1 MSQPSVTTT
10 HGTVIG
16 VRNGSTECFLGIP
29 YAAAPIGE
37 LRWKAPQPAF
47 DWTGVRQAT
56 QFGPACL
63 QLRAPRAP
71 ESCLADR
78 PMSEDCLSLN
88 IWRPTQREDGALPVM
103 VWFHGGA
110 FRLGGTSLEQYD
122 GSSLASHGVIVVTVN
137 YRLGIFGVFPHPA
150 LREPSANFGL
160 LDQIA
165 ALGWVQR
172 NIAAFGGDPGNVT
185 AFGESAGGAS
195 VAYLM
200 AAPAARGLFAKA
212 IIQSGALDLPE
223 VSRNA
228 VAEQMVAAM
237 QGLSLLDATAEEL
250 RSVPAA
256 MLLQIPLP
264 RSATMPYIDG
274 VVVPMKMTES
284 FRQGAFARVPILI
297 GTNSFEAGFFGPAW
311 YGSVPQKMGELW
323 ERARA
328 LTDGYGS
335 GSDELRAAQIGT
347 DRFATMN
354 TRIIASEAARH
365 QVPVF
370 RYYFCYVSA
379 LQRGTLPGAIHTAE
393 IPYVFGTLSG
403 DTKDNTEDLS
413 VSRQIQ
419 NRWIAFAR
427 NSSPSPPGTLTWPQY
442 SPEGETI
449 LCIGDSGEQLISE
462 PRPALLDL
470 LEQHGSFQ
478 MN

>member
-1 MSQPSVTTT
+1 MSQPSVRTT

-16 VRNGSTECFLGIP
+16 VRSGPTECFLGIP
-29 YAAAPIGE
+29 YAAAPIGK
-37 LRWKAPQPAF
+37 LRWKAPQPPS

-63 QLRAPRAP
+63 QPRAPRAP
-71 ESCLADR
+71 ESCLVDR
-78 PMSEDCLSLN
+78 PMSEDCLTLN
-88 IWRPTQREDGALPVM
+88 IWRPTQREDGPLPVM

-122 GSSLASHGVIVVTVN
+122 GSSLAGHGVIVVTVN

-150 LREPSANFGL
+150 LGEPCANFGL

-172 NIAAFGGDPGNVT
+172 NIAAFGGDPDNVT

-200 AAPAARGLFAKA
+200 AAPAARGLFGKT

-228 VAEQMVAAM
+228 VAEQMAAAM
-237 QGLSLLDATAEEL
+237 EGLPHATAAEL

-256 MLLQIPLP
+256 MLLQVSLP

-284 FRQGAFARVPILI
+284 FRQGAFTRVPMLI

-311 YGSVPQKMGELW
+311 YGTVPQKMGDLW

-328 LTDGYGS
+328 LTDGYGT
-335 GSDELRAAQIGT
+335 GNDELRAAQIGT

-354 TRIIASEAARH
+354 TRTIARAAAQH

-379 LQRGTLPGAIHTAE
+379 SQRGTLPGAIHAAE

-403 DTKDNTEDLS
+403 DTQDNPEDLS

-419 NRWIAFAR
+419 SRWIAFAR
-427 NSSPSPPGTLTWPQY
+427 SSSPSPPGSLPWPQY

-449 LCIGDSGEQLISE
+449 LCIAHSGEQLISE

-470 LEQHGSFQ
+470 LEQDGSFQ

>member
-1 MSQPSVTTT
+1 LSQPSVTTT
-10 HGTVIG
+10 HGMVVG
-16 VRNGSTECFLGIP
+16 VRNGPTEYFLGIP

-37 LRWKAPQPAF
+37 LRWKAPQPAS
-47 DWTGVRQAT
+47 DWTGVHQAT
-56 QFGPACL
+56 RFGPACL

-71 ESCLADR
+71 ESCLVDR
-78 PMSEDCLSLN
+78 PMSEDCLTLN
-88 IWRPTQREDGALPVM
+88 IWRPAQREDGPLPVM

-122 GSSLASHGVIVVTVN
+122 GSSLASYGVIVVTVN

-150 LREPSANFGL
+150 LTEPSANFGL

-172 NIAAFGGDPGNVT
+172 NIAAFGGDPDNVT

-223 VSRNA
+223 ASRNA
-228 VAEQMVAAM
+228 VAEQMAAAM
-237 QGLSLLDATAEEL
+237 DGLSFPHASAAEL

-274 VVVPMKMTES
+274 VVVPMKMTEA
-284 FRQGAFARVPILI
+284 FRQGAFARVPMLI

-311 YGSVPQKMGELW
+311 YGTVPQKMGELW
-323 ERARA
+323 ERART
-328 LTDGYGS
+328 LTDGYGT

-354 TRIIASEAARH
+354 TRIIAREAARH

-379 LQRGTLPGAIHTAE
+379 SQRGSLPGAIHTAE
-393 IPYVFGTLSG
+393 IPYVFGTLPAG
-403 DTKDNTEDLS
+403 NKDSPEDLS

-419 NRWIAFAR
+419 SRWIAFAR
-427 NSSPSPPGTLTWPQY
+427 NSSPSPPSALTWPEY
-442 SPEGETI
+442 SREGETM
-449 LCIGDSGEQLISE
+449 LCFGNWGEQLISE

-470 LEQHGSFQ
+470 LEQDCSFQ

>member
-1 MSQPSVTTT
+1 
-10 HGTVIG
+10 
-16 VRNGSTECFLGIP
+16 
-29 YAAAPIGE
+29 
-37 LRWKAPQPAF
+37 
-47 DWTGVRQAT
+47 
-56 QFGPACL
+56 
-63 QLRAPRAP
+63 
-71 ESCLADR
+71 
-78 PMSEDCLSLN
+78 MSEDCLTLN
-88 IWRPTQREDGALPVM
+88 IWRPTQREDGPLPVM

-122 GSSLASHGVIVVTVN
+122 GSSLAGHGVIVVTVN

-150 LREPSANFGL
+150 LTEPSANFGL
-160 LDQIA
+160 FDQMA

-172 NIAAFGGDPGNVT
+172 NIAAFGGDPDNVT
-185 AFGESAGGAS
+185 AFGESAGGVS

-200 AAPAARGLFAKA
+200 AAPAARGLFGKT

-228 VAEQMVAAM
+228 VAEQMAAAM
-237 QGLSLLDATAEEL
+237 EGLPHATAAEL

-256 MLLQIPLP
+256 MLLQVSLP

-284 FRQGAFARVPILI
+284 FRQGAFTRVPMLI

-311 YGSVPQKMGELW
+311 YGTVPHKMGDLW

-328 LTDGYGS
+328 LTDGYGT
-335 GSDELRAAQIGT
+335 GNDELRAAQIGT

-354 TRIIASEAARH
+354 TRTIARAAAQH

-379 LQRGTLPGAIHTAE
+379 SQRGTLPGAIHAAE

-403 DTKDNTEDLS
+403 DTQDNPEDLS

-419 NRWIAFAR
+419 SRWIAFAR
-427 NSSPSPPGTLTWPQY
+427 SSSPSPPGSLPWPQY

-449 LCIGDSGEQLISE
+449 LCIAHSGEQLISE

-470 LEQHGSFQ
+470 LEQDGSFQ

>member
-1 MSQPSVTTT
+1 MSQPSIRTT

-16 VRNGSTECFLGIP
+16 VRSGSTECFLGIP

-37 LRWKAPQPAF
+37 LRWKAPQPAS

-63 QLRAPRAP
+63 QPRAPRAP
-71 ESCLADR
+71 ESCLVDR
-78 PMSEDCLSLN
+78 PMSEDCLTLN
-88 IWRPTQREDGALPVM
+88 IWRPTQREDGPLPVM

-122 GSSLASHGVIVVTVN
+122 GSSLASHEVIVVTVN

-150 LREPSANFGL
+150 LTEPSANFGL

-165 ALGWVQR
+165 GLGWVQR
-172 NIAAFGGDPGNVT
+172 NIAAFGGDPDNVT

-228 VAEQMVAAM
+228 VAEQMAAAM
-237 QGLSLLDATAEEL
+237 EGLPHATAAEL
-250 RSVPAA
+250 RSVPPA
-256 MLLQIPLP
+256 MLLQVPLP
-264 RSATMPYIDG
+264 RTATMPYIDE

-284 FRQGAFARVPILI
+284 FRQGAFARVPMLI
-297 GTNSFEAGFFGPAW
+297 GTNSFEAGSFGPAW
-311 YGSVPQKMGELW
+311 YGTVPQKMGELW
-323 ERARA
+323 ERART
-328 LTDGYGS
+328 LTDGYGT
-335 GSDELRAAQIGT
+335 GNDELRAAQIGT

-354 TRIIASEAARH
+354 TRIIARAAAQH

-379 LQRGTLPGAIHTAE
+379 SQRGTLPGAIHTAE

-403 DTKDNTEDLS
+403 DNPEDLS
-413 VSRQIQ
+413 VSRQMQ
-419 NRWIAFAR
+419 SRWIAFAR
-427 NSSPSPPGTLTWPQY
+427 NSSPSPPGGLAWPQY
-442 SPEGETI
+442 SREGETMLSI
-449 LCIGDSGEQLISE
+449 THSGEQLISE

>member
-10 HGTVIG
+10 HGTVVG
-16 VRNGSTECFLGIP
+16 VRTGPTECFLGIP

-37 LRWKAPQPAF
+37 LRWKAPQPAS
-47 DWTGVRQAT
+47 DWTGVHQAT

-63 QLRAPRAP
+63 QPRAPRAP
-71 ESCLADR
+71 ESCLVDR
-78 PMSEDCLSLN
+78 PMSEDCLTLN
-88 IWRPTQREDGALPVM
+88 IWRPTQREDGPLPVM
-103 VWFHGGA
+103 VWYHGGA

-150 LREPSANFGL
+150 LTEPSANFGL

-172 NIAAFGGDPGNVT
+172 NIAAFGGDPDNVT

-200 AAPAARGLFAKA
+200 AAPAARGLIAKA

-223 VSRNA
+223 VSRDV
-228 VAEQMVAAM
+228 VAEQMAAAM
-237 QGLSLLDATAEEL
+237 EGLPHASAAEL

-264 RSATMPYIDG
+264 RTATMPYVDG
-274 VVVPMKMTES
+274 VVVPMKMTEA
-284 FRQGAFARVPILI
+284 FRQGAFARVPMLI

-311 YGSVPQKMGELW
+311 YGTVQQKMGELW
-323 ERARA
+323 ERART
-328 LTDGYGS
+328 LTDGYGT
-335 GSDELRAAQIGT
+335 GNDELRAAQIGT

-354 TRIIASEAARH
+354 TRIIARAAARY

-379 LQRGTLPGAIHTAE
+379 SQRGTLAGAIHTAE

-403 DTKDNTEDLS
+403 DSQDNPEDLS
-413 VSRQIQ
+413 VSRQMQ
-419 NRWIAFAR
+419 SRWIAFAR
-427 NSSPSPPGTLTWPQY
+427 NSSPSPPGSLTWPEY
-442 SPEGETI
+442 TRERETM
-449 LCIGDSGEQLISE
+449 LCIGHTGEQLISE

>member
-16 VRNGSTECFLGIP
+16 VRNGPAECFLGIP

-37 LRWKAPQPAF
+37 LRWKAPQPAS

-63 QLRAPRAP
+63 QPRAPRAP
-71 ESCLADR
+71 ESCLVDR
-78 PMSEDCLSLN
+78 PMSEDCLTLN
-88 IWRPTQREDGALPVM
+88 IWRPTQREGGPLPVM

-110 FRLGGTSLEQYD
+110 FRIGGTSLEQYD
-122 GSSLASHGVIVVTVN
+122 GSSLASYGVMVVTVN

-150 LREPSANFGL
+150 LEEPSANFGL

-172 NIAAFGGDPGNVT
+172 NIAAFGGDPDNVT

-195 VAYLM
+195 VGYLT

-228 VAEQMVAAM
+228 VAEQMAAAM
-237 QGLSLLDATAEEL
+237 DGLSIPHASAAGL

-256 MLLQIPLP
+256 MLLQIALP
-264 RSATMPYIDG
+264 RSLTMPYIDG
-274 VVVPMKMTES
+274 VVVPMKMTEA
-284 FRQGAFARVPILI
+284 FRQGAFARVPMLI

-311 YGSVPQKMGELW
+311 YETVPQKIGDLW
-323 ERARA
+323 ERART
-328 LTDGYGS
+328 LTDGYGT
-335 GSDELRAAQIGT
+335 GNDDLRAAQIGT

-354 TRIIASEAARH
+354 TRIIARAAAQY

-379 LQRGTLPGAIHTAE
+379 SQRGTLPGAIHTAE

-403 DTKDNTEDLS
+403 EMRDNPEDLS
-413 VSRQIQ
+413 VSRQMQ
-419 NRWIAFAR
+419 SRWIAFAR
-427 NSSPSPPGTLTWPQY
+427 NSSPSPPGFLTWPQY

-449 LCIGDSGEQLISE
+449 LCIAHAGEQLISE

-470 LEQHGSFQ
+470 LEQDGSFQ

>member
-1 MSQPSVTTT
+1 MSQPSVRTT

-16 VRNGSTECFLGIP
+16 VPSGHTECFLGIP
-29 YAAAPIGE
+29 YAAAPIGK
-37 LRWKAPQPAF
+37 LRWKAPQPPS
-47 DWTGVRQAT
+47 DWTGVHQAT

-63 QLRAPRAP
+63 QPRAPRAP
-71 ESCLADR
+71 ESCLVDR
-78 PMSEDCLSLN
+78 PMSEDCLTLN
-88 IWRPTQREDGALPVM
+88 IWRPTQREEGPLPVM
-103 VWFHGGA
+103 VWFHGGG
-110 FRLGGTSLEQYD
+110 FRVGGTSLEQYD
-122 GSSLASHGVIVVTVN
+122 GSSLAGRGVIVVTVN

-150 LREPSANFGL
+150 LTEPSANFGL

-172 NIAAFGGDPGNVT
+172 NIAAFGGDPDNVT

-223 VSRNA
+223 VPCNA
-228 VAEQMVAAM
+228 VAEQMAAAM
-237 QGLSLLDATAEEL
+237 EGLSHATADEL
-250 RSVPAA
+250 RSLPASL
-256 MLLQIPLP
+256 LLQISLP

-284 FRQGAFARVPILI
+284 FRQGAFTRVPMLI

-311 YGSVPQKMGELW
+311 YGTVPQKMGELW
-323 ERARA
+323 ERART
-328 LTDGYGS
+328 LTDGYGT
-335 GSDELRAAQIGT
+335 GNDELRAAQIGT

-354 TRIIASEAARH
+354 TRIIARAAARH

-379 LQRGTLPGAIHTAE
+379 SLRGTLPGAIHTAE

-403 DTKDNTEDLS
+403 DSQDNPEDLA
-413 VSRQIQ
+413 VSWQLQ
-419 NRWIAFAR
+419 SRWIAFAR
-427 NSSPSPPGTLTWPQY
+427 NSSPSPPGALTWPQY
-442 SPEGETI
+442 SPEGETM
-449 LCIGDSGEQLISE
+449 LCITHSGEQLISE

-470 LEQHGSFQ
+470 LEQEGSFQ

>member
-1 MSQPSVTTT
+1 MSQPSVRTT

-16 VRNGSTECFLGIP
+16 LRSGSTECFLGIP

-37 LRWKAPQPAF
+37 LRWKAPQPAS

-63 QLRAPRAP
+63 QPRAPRAP
-71 ESCLADR
+71 ESCLVDR
-78 PMSEDCLSLN
+78 PMSEDCLTLN
-88 IWRPTQREDGALPVM
+88 IWRPTQREDGPLPVM

-122 GSSLASHGVIVVTVN
+122 GSSLASHGVVVVTVN

-150 LREPSANFGL
+150 LTEPSANFGL

-172 NIAAFGGDPGNVT
+172 NIAAFGGDPDSIT

-223 VSRNA
+223 VSRDV
-228 VAEQMVAAM
+228 VAEQMAAAM
-237 QGLSLLDATAEEL
+237 EGLPHATGAEL

-256 MLLQIPLP
+256 MLLQVSLP
-264 RSATMPYIDG
+264 RTATMPYIDE
-274 VVVPMKMTES
+274 VVVPTKMTEA
-284 FRQGAFARVPILI
+284 FRQGAFARVPMLI

-311 YGSVPQKMGELW
+311 YGTVQQKMGELW
-323 ERARA
+323 ERART
-328 LTDGYGS
+328 LTDGYGT
-335 GSDELRAAQIGT
+335 GNDELRAAQIGT

-354 TRIIASEAARH
+354 TRIIARAAARH

-379 LQRGTLPGAIHTAE
+379 SQRGTLPGAIHTAE

-403 DTKDNTEDLS
+403 HTQDNPEDLS
-413 VSRQIQ
+413 VSRQMQ
-419 NRWIAFAR
+419 SRWIAFAR
-427 NSSPSPPGTLTWPQY
+427 SSSPSPPGGLTWPEY
-442 SPEGETI
+442 SREGETI
-449 LCIGDSGEQLISE
+449 LCIAHSGEQLISE

>member
-1 MSQPSVTTT
+1 MSQPSVRTT

-16 VRNGSTECFLGIP
+16 VRNGPTEYFLGIP

-37 LRWKAPQPAF
+37 LRWKAPQPTP
-47 DWTGVRQAT
+47 DWTGVHQAT

-63 QLRAPRAP
+63 QPRAPRAP
-71 ESCLADR
+71 ESCLVDR
-78 PMSEDCLSLN
+78 PMSEDCLTLN
-88 IWRPTQREDGALPVM
+88 IWRPAQREDGPLPVM

-122 GSSLASHGVIVVTVN
+122 GSSLAGHGVIVVTVN

-150 LREPSANFGL
+150 LSEPSANFGL

-172 NIAAFGGDPGNVT
+172 NIAAFGGDPDNVT

-228 VAEQMVAAM
+228 VAEQMAAAM
-237 QGLSLLDATAEEL
+237 EGLPQASAAEL

-264 RSATMPYIDG
+264 RTATMPYIDG

-284 FRQGAFARVPILI
+284 FRQGAFARVPMLI

-311 YGSVPQKMGELW
+311 YGTVPQKMGELW
-323 ERARA
+323 EQART
-328 LTDGYGS
+328 LTDGYGADN
-335 GSDELRAAQIGT
+335 DELRAAQIGT

-354 TRIIASEAARH
+354 TRTIARAAAGH

-379 LQRGTLPGAIHTAE
+379 AQRGTLPGAIHTAE

-403 DTKDNTEDLS
+403 DTQDNPEDLS
-413 VSRQIQ
+413 VSRQMQ
-419 NRWIAFAR
+419 SRWIAFAR
-427 NSSPSPPGTLTWPQY
+427 NSSPSPPGTLTWPRY
-442 SPEGETI
+442 SRERETI
-449 LCIGDSGEQLISE
+449 LCIAHAGEQLISE

>member
-1 MSQPSVTTT
+1 MSHPSVTTT
-10 HGTVIG
+10 HGMAAG
-16 VRNGSTECFLGIP
+16 VRKGPTEYFLGIP

-37 LRWKAPQPAF
+37 LRWKAPQPAS

-63 QLRAPRAP
+63 QLRAPRVP
-71 ESCLADR
+71 ESCLVDR
-78 PMSEDCLSLN
+78 PMSEDCLTLN
-88 IWRPTQREDGALPVM
+88 IWRPAQREEGPLPVM

-122 GSSLASHGVIVVTVN
+122 GSSLAGYGVIVVTVN

-150 LREPSANFGL
+150 LTEPSANFGL

-172 NIAAFGGDPGNVT
+172 NIAAFGGDPDNVT

-237 QGLSLLDATAEEL
+237 DGLSFPHASAAEL

-264 RSATMPYIDG
+264 RPATMPYIDG

-284 FRQGAFARVPILI
+284 FRQGAFAKVPVLI

-311 YGSVPQKMGELW
+311 YGTVPEKMGELW
-323 ERARA
+323 ERART
-328 LTDGYGS
+328 LTDGYGT

-354 TRIIASEAARH
+354 TRIIAREAARH

-379 LQRGTLPGAIHTAE
+379 SQRGTFPGAIHTAE

-403 DTKDNTEDLS
+403 VNKNNAEDLS

-419 NRWIAFAR
+419 SRWIAFAR
-427 NSSPSPPGTLTWPQY
+427 NSSPSPPGALTWPQY
-442 SPEGETI
+442 SREQETM
-449 LCIGDSGEQLISE
+449 LCFGNRGEQLISE

-470 LEQHGSFQ
+470 LEQDCSFQ

>member
-1 MSQPSVTTT
+1 MSQPSVRTT
-10 HGTVIG
+10 HGAVIG
-16 VRNGSTECFLGIP
+16 VRNGPTEYFLGIP

-37 LRWKAPQPAF
+37 LRWKAPQPAS
-47 DWTGVRQAT
+47 DWTGVRQAI
-56 QFGPACL
+56 QFGPACP

-71 ESCLADR
+71 ESCLFDR
-78 PMSEDCLSLN
+78 PMREDCLTLN
-88 IWRPTQREDGALPVM
+88 IWRPTRREDGPLPAM

-122 GSSLASHGVIVVTVN
+122 GSSLAGHGVIVVTVN

-150 LREPSANFGL
+150 LTEPSANFGL

-172 NIAAFGGDPGNVT
+172 NIAAFGGDPDKVT

-228 VAEQMVAAM
+228 VAEQMAAAVE
-237 QGLSLLDATAEEL
+237 GLPHATAAEL
-250 RSVPAA
+250 RSIPAA

-264 RSATMPYIDG
+264 RTATMPYIDG

-284 FRQGAFARVPILI
+284 FRKGAFTRVPMLI

-311 YGSVPQKMGELW
+311 YETVPQKMGDLW
-323 ERARA
+323 ERART
-328 LTDGYGS
+328 LTDGYGT
-335 GSDELRAAQIGT
+335 GNDELRAAQIGT

-354 TRIIASEAARH
+354 TRTIARAAAQH

-370 RYYFCYVSA
+370 RYYFCHVSA
-379 LQRGTLPGAIHTAE
+379 SQRGTLPGAIHTAE

-403 DTKDNTEDLS
+403 DTQDNPEDLS

-419 NRWIAFAR
+419 SRWIAFAR
-427 NSSPSPPGTLTWPQY
+427 NSSPSPPGALTWPEY
-442 SPEGETI
+442 SPEGKTI
-449 LCIGDSGEQLISE
+449 LCIAHSGEQLISE

>member
-1 MSQPSVTTT
+1 LSQPSVTTT
-10 HGTVIG
+10 HGTVVG
-16 VRNGSTECFLGIP
+16 LRNGPTEYFLGIP

-37 LRWKAPQPAF
+37 LRWKAPQPAS
-47 DWTGVRQAT
+47 DWTGVRHAT

-71 ESCLADR
+71 ESCLVDR
-78 PMSEDCLSLN
+78 PMSEDWLTLN
-88 IWRPTQREDGALPVM
+88 IWRPAQREDGPLPVM
-103 VWFHGGA
+103 VWFDGGA

-122 GSSLASHGVIVVTVN
+122 GSSLASYGVIVVTVN

-150 LREPSANFGL
+150 LTEPSANFGL

-172 NIAAFGGDPGNVT
+172 NIDAFGVDPDNVT
-185 AFGESAGGAS
+185 AFGKSAGGAS

-223 VSRNA
+223 VSRNV
-228 VAEQMVAAM
+228 VAEQMAAAM
-237 QGLSLLDATAEEL
+237 DGLSLPHASAAEL

-264 RSATMPYIDG
+264 RSVTMPYIDG
-274 VVVPMKMTES
+274 VVVPTKMTES
-284 FRQGAFARVPILI
+284 FRQGAFARVPMLI
-297 GTNSFEAGFFGPAW
+297 GTNSFEAGFFGPDW
-311 YGSVPQKMGELW
+311 YGTVPQEMGDLW
-323 ERARA
+323 ERART
-328 LTDGYGS
+328 LTDGYGT

-354 TRIIASEAARH
+354 TRIIARETARH

-379 LQRGTLPGAIHTAE
+379 SQRGTLPEAIHTAE
-393 IPYVFGTLSG
+393 IPYVFGTLSA
-403 DTKDNTEDLS
+403 DNKNHPEDLS

-419 NRWIAFAR
+419 SRWIAFAR
-427 NSSPSPPGTLTWPQY
+427 NSSPSPPGALTWPEY
-442 SPEGETI
+442 SQQGETM
-449 LCIGDSGEQLISE
+449 LCFGNWGEQLISE
-462 PRPALLDL
+462 PPPALLDL
-470 LEQHGSFQ
+470 LEQDCSFQ

>member
-1 MSQPSVTTT
+1 MSQPSVRTT

-16 VRNGSTECFLGIP
+16 VRSGPTECFLGIP

-37 LRWKAPQPAF
+37 LRWKAPQPAS

-71 ESCLADR
+71 ESCLVDR
-78 PMSEDCLSLN
+78 PMSEDCLTLN
-88 IWRPTQREDGALPVM
+88 IWRPTQREDGPLPVM

-150 LREPSANFGL
+150 LTEPSANFGL

-172 NIAAFGGDPGNVT
+172 NIAAFGGYPDNVT

-200 AAPAARGLFAKA
+200 AAPAARGLIAKA

-223 VSRNA
+223 VSRDV
-228 VAEQMVAAM
+228 VAEQMAAAM
-237 QGLSLLDATAEEL
+237 EGLPHASAAEL

-264 RSATMPYIDG
+264 RTATMPYVDG
-274 VVVPMKMTES
+274 VVVPMKMTEA
-284 FRQGAFARVPILI
+284 FRQGAFARVPMLI

-311 YGSVPQKMGELW
+311 YGTVQQKMGELW
-323 ERARA
+323 ERART
-328 LTDGYGS
+328 LTDGYGT
-335 GSDELRAAQIGT
+335 GNDELRAAQIGT

-354 TRIIASEAARH
+354 TRIIARAAARY

-379 LQRGTLPGAIHTAE
+379 SQRGTLAGAIHTAE

-403 DTKDNTEDLS
+403 DSQDNPEDLS
-413 VSRQIQ
+413 VSRQMQ
-419 NRWIAFAR
+419 SRWIAFAR
-427 NSSPSPPGTLTWPQY
+427 NSSPSPPGALTWPEY
-442 SPEGETI
+442 SREGETM
-449 LCIGDSGEQLISE
+449 LCFGNWGEQLISE

-470 LEQHGSFQ
+470 LEQDCSFQ

>member
-10 HGTVIG
+10 YGTVIG
-16 VRNGSTECFLGIP
+16 VRNGATECFLGIP

-37 LRWKAPQPAF
+37 LRWKAPQPAA

-71 ESCLADR
+71 ESCLVDR
-78 PMSEDCLSLN
+78 PMSEDCLTLN
-88 IWRPTQREDGALPVM
+88 IWRPRQREDGALPVM

-150 LREPSANFGL
+150 LTEPSANFGL
-160 LDQIA
+160 LDQMA

-172 NIAAFGGDPGNVT
+172 NIAAFGGDPDNVT

-200 AAPAARGLFAKA
+200 AAPAARGLFEKA

-228 VAEQMVAAM
+228 VAEQMAAATD
-237 QGLSLLDATAEEL
+237 GLSVPHTSAAEL

-274 VVVPMKMTES
+274 VVIPMKMTES
-284 FRQGAFARVPILI
+284 FRQGAFARVPMLI

-311 YGSVPQKMGELW
+311 YGTVPQKMGELW
-323 ERARA
+323 ERART
-328 LTDGYGS
+328 LSDGYGTDN
-335 GSDELRAAQIGT
+335 DELRAAQIGT

-354 TRIIASEAARH
+354 TRMIARAATQH
-365 QVPVF
+365 HVPVY
-370 RYYFCYVSA
+370 RYYFCYVSGA
-379 LQRGTLPGAIHTAE
+379 QRGTLPGAIHTAE
-393 IPYVFGTLSG
+393 IPYIFGTLSG
-403 DTKDNTEDLS
+403 DMQDNPEDWA

-419 NRWIAFAR
+419 SRWIAFAR
-427 NSSPSPPGTLTWPQY
+427 SSSPSPPGTLTWPQY
-442 SPEGETI
+442 SREEETM
-449 LCIGDSGEQLISE
+449 LCIANSGEQLISE

>member
-16 VRNGSTECFLGIP
+16 VRNGPAECFLGIP

-37 LRWKAPQPAF
+37 LRWKAPQPAS

-63 QLRAPRAP
+63 QPRAPRAP
-71 ESCLADR
+71 ESCLVER
-78 PMSEDCLSLN
+78 PMSEDCLTLN
-88 IWRPTQREDGALPVM
+88 IWRPTQREGGPLPVM

-110 FRLGGTSLEQYD
+110 FRIGGTSLEQYD
-122 GSSLASHGVIVVTVN
+122 GSSLAGHGVMVVTVN

-150 LREPSANFGL
+150 LEEPSANFGL

-172 NIAAFGGDPGNVT
+172 NIAAFGGDPDNVT

-195 VAYLM
+195 VGYLT

-228 VAEQMVAAM
+228 VAEQMAAAM
-237 QGLSLLDATAEEL
+237 DGLSIPHASAAGL

-256 MLLQIPLP
+256 MLLQIALP
-264 RSATMPYIDG
+264 RSLTMPYIDG
-274 VVVPMKMTES
+274 VVVPMKMTEA
-284 FRQGAFARVPILI
+284 FRQGAFARVPMLI

-311 YGSVPQKMGELW
+311 YETVPQKIGDLW
-323 ERARA
+323 ERART
-328 LTDGYGS
+328 LTDGYGT
-335 GSDELRAAQIGT
+335 GNDDLRAAQIGT

-354 TRIIASEAARH
+354 TRIIARAAAQY

-379 LQRGTLPGAIHTAE
+379 SQRGTLPGAIHTAE

-403 DTKDNTEDLS
+403 EMRDNPEDLS
-413 VSRQIQ
+413 VSRQMQ
-419 NRWIAFAR
+419 SRWIAFAR
-427 NSSPSPPGTLTWPQY
+427 NSSPSPPGFLTWPQY

-449 LCIGDSGEQLISE
+449 LCIAHAGEQLISE

-470 LEQHGSFQ
+470 LEQDGSFQ

>member
-1 MSQPSVTTT
+1 MSQPSVRTT

-16 VRNGSTECFLGIP
+16 LRSGSTECFLGIP

-37 LRWKAPQPAF
+37 LRWKAPQPAS

-63 QLRAPRAP
+63 QPRAPRAP
-71 ESCLADR
+71 ESCLVDR
-78 PMSEDCLSLN
+78 PMSEDCLTLN
-88 IWRPTQREDGALPVM
+88 IWRPTQREDGPLPVM

-122 GSSLASHGVIVVTVN
+122 GSSLASYGVIVVTVN

-150 LREPSANFGL
+150 LTEPSANFGL

-165 ALGWVQR
+165 ALSWVQR
-172 NIAAFGGDPGNVT
+172 NIDAFGGDPDNVT

-223 VSRNA
+223 VSRDV
-228 VAEQMVAAM
+228 VAEQMAAAM
-237 QGLSLLDATAEEL
+237 EGLPHATGAEL

-256 MLLQIPLP
+256 MLLQVSLP
-264 RSATMPYIDG
+264 RTATMPYIDE
-274 VVVPMKMTES
+274 VVVPTKMTEA
-284 FRQGAFARVPILI
+284 FRQGAFARVPMLI

-311 YGSVPQKMGELW
+311 YGTVQQKMGELW
-323 ERARA
+323 ERART
-328 LTDGYGS
+328 LTDGYGT
-335 GSDELRAAQIGT
+335 GNDELRAAQIGT

-354 TRIIASEAARH
+354 TRIIARAAARH

-379 LQRGTLPGAIHTAE
+379 SQRGTLPGAIHTAE

-403 DTKDNTEDLS
+403 HTQDNPEDLS
-413 VSRQIQ
+413 VSRQMQ
-419 NRWIAFAR
+419 SRWIAFAR
-427 NSSPSPPGTLTWPQY
+427 SSSPSPPGGLTWPEY
-442 SPEGETI
+442 SRERETM
-449 LCIGDSGEQLISE
+449 LCIAHSGEQLISE

>member
-10 HGTVIG
+10 HGTVVG
-16 VRNGSTECFLGIP
+16 VRTGPTECFLGIP

-37 LRWKAPQPAF
+37 LRWKAPQPAS

-71 ESCLADR
+71 ESCLVDR
-78 PMSEDCLSLN
+78 PMSEDCLTLN
-88 IWRPTQREDGALPVM
+88 IWRPTQREDGPLPVM

-110 FRLGGTSLEQYD
+110 FRIGGTSLEQYN
-122 GSSLASHGVIVVTVN
+122 GSSLASHRVIVVTVN

-150 LREPSANFGL
+150 LAEPSANFGL

-172 NIAAFGGDPGNVT
+172 NIAAFGGDPDNVT

-200 AAPAARGLFAKA
+200 AAPAARGLLAKA

-228 VAEQMVAAM
+228 VAEQMAAAM
-237 QGLSLLDATAEEL
+237 EGLPHATAAEL

-256 MLLQIPLP
+256 TLLQIPLP
-264 RSATMPYIDG
+264 RTATMPYIDG
-274 VVVPMKMTES
+274 VVVPMKMTEA
-284 FRQGAFARVPILI
+284 FRQGAFARVPMLI

-311 YGSVPQKMGELW
+311 YGTVPQKMGDLW
-323 ERARA
+323 ERART
-328 LTDGYGS
+328 LTDGYGT
-335 GSDELRAAQIGT
+335 GNDALRAAQIGT

-354 TRIIASEAARH
+354 TRIIARAAARH

-379 LQRGTLPGAIHTAE
+379 SQRGTLPGAIHTAE

-403 DTKDNTEDLS
+403 DPPEDLS
-413 VSRQIQ
+413 VSRQMQ
-419 NRWIAFAR
+419 SRWIAFAR
-427 NSSPSPPGTLTWPQY
+427 SSSPSPPGGLTWPEY
-442 SPEGETI
+442 SRERETI
-449 LCIGDSGEQLISE
+449 LCVDHSGEQLISE

>member
-1 MSQPSVTTT
+1 MSQPSIRTP
-10 HGTVIG
+10 HGTVVG
-16 VRNGSTECFLGIP
+16 VRNGLTECFLGIP

-37 LRWKAPQPAF
+37 LRWKAPQPTS

-71 ESCLADR
+71 ESSLVDR

-88 IWRPTQREDGALPVM
+88 VWRPTERDDDPLPVM

-110 FRLGGTSLEQYD
+110 FRVGGTSLEQYD
-122 GSSLASHGVIVVTVN
+122 GSSLAGHGVIVVTAN

-160 LDQIA
+160 LDQMA
-165 ALGWVQR
+165 ALRWVQR
-172 NIAAFGGDPGNVT
+172 NIAAFGGDADNVT

-200 AAPAARGLFAKA
+200 GAPAAQGLFAKA

-223 VSRNA
+223 VCRN
-228 VAEQMVAAM
+228 VVEEQMVAAVEV
-237 QGLSLLDATAEEL
+237 LSVPHSTAEEL
-250 RSVPAA
+250 RSIPATV
-256 MLLQIPLP
+256 LLQIPLA

-274 VVVPMKMTES
+274 TVIPMKMTET
-284 FRQGAFARVPILI
+284 FRSGAFARVPMLI

-311 YGSVPQKMGELW
+311 YGTVPQKMGDLW
-323 ERARA
+323 QRART

-335 GSDELRAAQIGT
+335 GNDELRAAQIGT

-354 TRIIASEAARH
+354 TRIIAREAARH
-365 QVPVF
+365 QLPVF
-370 RYYFCYVSA
+370 RYYFCYVPA
-379 LQRGTLPGAIHTAE
+379 AQRATLPGAIHTAE
-393 IPYVFGTLSG
+393 IRYVFGTLSG
-403 DTKDNTEDLS
+403 DAQDNRADLS
-413 VSRQIQ
+413 VSRRIQ
-419 NRWIAFAR
+419 DRWTAFAR
-427 NSSPSPPGTLTWPQY
+427 SSSPSSPGTMTWPQY

-449 LCIGDSGEQLISE
+449 LNIGNSGEQLIAE
-462 PRPALLDL
+462 PSPALLDL
-470 LEQHGSFQ
+470 LEQAGSFQ

>member
-1 MSQPSVTTT
+1 MSQPSIRTT

-16 VRNGSTECFLGIP
+16 VRSGSTECFLGIP

-37 LRWKAPQPAF
+37 LRWKAPQPAS

-63 QLRAPRAP
+63 QPRAPRAP
-71 ESCLADR
+71 ESCLVDR
-78 PMSEDCLSLN
+78 PMSEDCLTLN
-88 IWRPTQREDGALPVM
+88 IWRPTQREDGPLPVM

-122 GSSLASHGVIVVTVN
+122 GSSLASHEVIVVTVN

-150 LREPSANFGL
+150 LTEPSANFGL

-165 ALGWVQR
+165 GLGWVQR
-172 NIAAFGGDPGNVT
+172 NIAAFGGDPDNVT

-200 AAPAARGLFAKA
+200 AAPAARSLFAKA

-228 VAEQMVAAM
+228 VAEQMAAAM
-237 QGLSLLDATAEEL
+237 EGLPHATAAEL
-250 RSVPAA
+250 RSVPPA
-256 MLLQIPLP
+256 MLLQVPLP
-264 RSATMPYIDG
+264 RTATMPYIDE

-284 FRQGAFARVPILI
+284 FRQGAFARVPMLI

-311 YGSVPQKMGELW
+311 YGTVPQKMGELW
-323 ERARA
+323 ERART
-328 LTDGYGS
+328 LTDGYGT
-335 GSDELRAAQIGT
+335 GNDELRAAQIGT

-354 TRIIASEAARH
+354 TRIIARAAAQH

-379 LQRGTLPGAIHTAE
+379 SQRGTLPGAIHTAE

-403 DTKDNTEDLS
+403 DNPEDLS
-413 VSRQIQ
+413 VSRQMQ
-419 NRWIAFAR
+419 SRWIAFAR
-427 NSSPSPPGTLTWPQY
+427 NSSPSPPGGLAWPQY
-442 SPEGETI
+442 SREGETM
-449 LCIGDSGEQLISE
+449 LCITHSGEQLISE

>member
-1 MSQPSVTTT
+1 MSQPAVRTT

-16 VRNGSTECFLGIP
+16 IHNGLTEYFLGIP
-29 YAAAPIGE
+29 YAAAPIGD
-37 LRWKAPQPAF
+37 LRWKTPRPAS

-56 QFGPACL
+56 EFGPACL

-71 ESCLADR
+71 ESSLADR

-88 IWRPTQREDGALPVM
+88 VWRLTKRANGPLPVM

-110 FRLGGTSLEQYD
+110 FRVGGTSLEQYD
-122 GSSLASHGVIVVTVN
+122 GSSLAAHGVIVVTVN

-150 LREPSANFGL
+150 LGEPSANFGL
-160 LDQIA
+160 LDQTA
-165 ALGWVQR
+165 ALRWVQR
-172 NIAAFGGDPGNVT
+172 NIAAFGGDADNVT

-195 VAYLM
+195 IAYLM
-200 AAPAARGLFAKA
+200 GAPAAQGLFAKA

-223 VSRNA
+223 VSRN
-228 VAEQMVAAM
+228 VVEEQMAAAVEV
-237 QGLSLLDATAEEL
+237 LSVPHSTAEEL
-250 RSVPAA
+250 RAVPAS
-256 MLLQIPLP
+256 MLLQIPLA
-264 RSATMPYIDG
+264 RSATMPYIDE
-274 VVVPMKMTES
+274 VVVPKKMTEA
-284 FRQGAFARVPILI
+284 FRQGAFARVPMLI

-311 YGSVPQKMGELW
+311 YGTVPQKMGELW
-323 ERARA
+323 ERART
-328 LTDGYGS
+328 LTDGYGT

-354 TRIIASEAARH
+354 TRIIARAAARH
-365 QVPVF
+365 QVPIF
-370 RYYFCYVSA
+370 RYYFCYVSVS
-379 LQRGTLPGAIHTAE
+379 QRGTLPGAIHTAE

-403 DTKDNTEDLS
+403 DSQDNQEDLS
-413 VSRQIQ
+413 VSRQMQ
-419 NRWIAFAR
+419 SRWIAFSR
-427 NSSPSPPGTLTWPQY
+427 SSSPSPPGGLTWPQY

-449 LCIGDSGEQLISE
+449 LCIAHSGEQLISE

>member
-16 VRNGSTECFLGIP
+16 VRNGPTECFLGIP

-37 LRWKAPQPAF
+37 LRWKAPQPAS
-47 DWTGVRQAT
+47 DWAGVRQAT

-63 QLRAPRAP
+63 QPRAPRAP
-71 ESCLADR
+71 ESCLVDR
-78 PMSEDCLSLN
+78 PMSEDCLTLN
-88 IWRPTQREDGALPVM
+88 IWRRTQREGGPLPVM

-110 FRLGGTSLEQYD
+110 FRIGGTSLEQYD
-122 GSSLASHGVIVVTVN
+122 GSSLASHGVMVVTVN

-150 LREPSANFGL
+150 LEEPSANFGL

-172 NIAAFGGDPGNVT
+172 NIAAFGGDPDNVT

-195 VAYLM
+195 VAYLT
-200 AAPAARGLFAKA
+200 AAPAARGLFAKT

-228 VAEQMVAAM
+228 VAEQMAAAM
-237 QGLSLLDATAEEL
+237 DGLSIPHASAEEL

-256 MLLQIPLP
+256 MLLQIALP
-264 RSATMPYIDG
+264 RSLTMPYIDG
-274 VVVPMKMTES
+274 VVVPMKMTEA
-284 FRQGAFARVPILI
+284 FRQGAFARVPMLI

-311 YGSVPQKMGELW
+311 YGTVPQKMGDLW
-323 ERARA
+323 ERART
-328 LTDGYGS
+328 LTDGYGT
-335 GSDELRAAQIGT
+335 GNDELRAAQIGT

-354 TRIIASEAARH
+354 TRIIARAAAQH
-365 QVPVF
+365 QVPIF

-379 LQRGTLPGAIHTAE
+379 SQRGTLPGAIHTAE

-403 DTKDNTEDLS
+403 DMQDNPEDLS
-413 VSRQIQ
+413 VSRQMQ
-419 NRWIAFAR
+419 SRWIAFAR

-449 LCIGDSGEQLISE
+449 LFIAHAGEQLISE

-470 LEQHGSFQ
+470 LEQDGSFQ

>member
-1 MSQPSVTTT
+1 MSQPSVRTT

-16 VRNGSTECFLGIP
+16 VRNGPTECFLGIP

-37 LRWKAPQPAF
+37 LRWKAPQPPS

-71 ESCLADR
+71 ESCLVDR
-78 PMSEDCLSLN
+78 PMSEDCLTLN
-88 IWRPTQREDGALPVM
+88 IWRPTQREDGPLPVM

-122 GSSLASHGVIVVTVN
+122 GSSLAGRGIIVVTVN

-150 LREPSANFGL
+150 LTEPSANFGL

-172 NIAAFGGDPGNVT
+172 NIAAFGGDPDNVT

-228 VAEQMVAAM
+228 VAEQMAAAM
-237 QGLSLLDATAEEL
+237 DGLPHATAAEL

-256 MLLQIPLP
+256 MLLQVPLP
-264 RSATMPYIDG
+264 RSATMPYIDE
-274 VVVPMKMTES
+274 VVVPMKMTE
-284 FRQGAFARVPILI
+284 FIPARRLRKGAYAYRD
-297 GTNSFEAGFFGPAW
+297 
-311 YGSVPQKMGELW
+311 Q
-323 ERARA
+323 
-328 LTDGYGS
+328 
-335 GSDELRAAQIGT
+335 
-347 DRFATMN
+347 
-354 TRIIASEAARH
+354 
-365 QVPVF
+365 
-370 RYYFCYVSA
+370 
-379 LQRGTLPGAIHTAE
+379 
-393 IPYVFGTLSG
+393 
-403 DTKDNTEDLS
+403 
-413 VSRQIQ
+413 
-419 NRWIAFAR
+419 
-427 NSSPSPPGTLTWPQY
+427 
-442 SPEGETI
+442 
-449 LCIGDSGEQLISE
+449 QL
-462 PRPALLDL
+462 
-470 LEQHGSFQ
+470 
-478 MN
+478 